1 MSLTPQERSGAADVP
16 VDCRSD
22 AASAEFADTVRAL
35 ESELTTTRENLHS
48 TIEELETSNEE
59 LQATNEELVASNEEL
74 QSTNE
79 ELHSVNEELY
89 TVNAEYQNKIA
100 ELTQL
105 TNDMENLLRNT
116 DIGVIF
122 VDSDLRIRKFT
133 PQIAAAFNLLPQDL
147 SRSIETFV
155 PQIDYPN
162 LVVDLKHVLATGKP
176 IEVEVRDRRSNDLLL
191 RIRPYCSSTSTIEG
205 VLLTLVD
212 ISAPKTAQREL
223 IATGRQLRGIL
234 ENATTFISVKDL
246 EGRYVLCNPV
256 SREYLRVSPEKARG
270 RTDYEFLPQHIA
282 DELEAHRPRNRNH
295 GKGLPV

>member
-1 MSLTPQERSGAADVP
+1 
-16 VDCRSD
+16 
-22 AASAEFADTVRAL
+22 
-35 ESELTTTRENLHS
+35 
-48 TIEELETSNEE
+48 
-59 LQATNEELVASNEEL
+59 
-74 QSTNE
+74 
-79 ELHSVNEELY
+79 
-89 TVNAEYQNKIA
+89 
-100 ELTQL
+100 
-105 TNDMENLLRNT
+105 MENLLRNT

-256 SREYLRVSPEKARG
+256 SREYLRVSPEKGAG

-282 DELEAHRPRNRNH
+282 DELEAHDREIAITGKVCQFEEALSPDGSRACLAVKFPCAMNAETSMPFGRPH
-295 GKGLPV
+295 